1 MDEKIEVTIQYT
13 VDDYSR
19 SLAYIQNRQF
29 ITVSFVMPL
38 IIVPAMVFVF
48 LMRNQNKNMGTKET
62 LIAIFVGLFI
72 GVIVSISLSL
82 LRKYDP
88 IRRWRLQKQINWSPA
103 LKEIKVLTLD
113 EEGIKGSQNLG
124 SGQTKWEAFIEATET
139 KEDFFFFTSSKF
151 AQFIPKYAFNET
163 QLNQLR
169 ELVKSKLGDKAKF

>member
-88 IRRWRLQKQINWSPA
+88 IRRWRLQKQIN
-103 LKEIKVLTLD
+103 
-113 EEGIKGSQNLG
+113 
-124 SGQTKWEAFIEATET
+124 
-139 KEDFFFFTSSKF
+139 
-151 AQFIPKYAFNET
+151 
-163 QLNQLR
+163 
-169 ELVKSKLGDKAKF
+169 